1 MIINEIHQ
9 ETVHTI
15 LEITVDSELFLIELS
30 SWIVVGC
37 SMKKIFDVTQKTFK
51 LNYTT
56 HIKMINDLEELLK
69 RQHISIL
76 NMNYVQKVHY
86 LSLCKHLKDS

>member
-30 SWIVVGC
+30 SWILLGAQW
-37 SMKKIFDVTQKTFK
+37 KNFFDVMQKTFK

>member
-1 MIINEIHQ
+1 M
-9 ETVHTI
+9 
-15 LEITVDSELFLIELS
+15 
-30 SWIVVGC
+30 
-37 SMKKIFDVTQKTFK
+37 QKTFK

-76 NMNYVQKVHY
+76 NMNYVQTVHY
-86 LSLCKHLKDS
+86 LSLCIHLKDSKTSIIFISSFMAR

>member
-1 MIINEIHQ
+1 M
-9 ETVHTI
+9 
-15 LEITVDSELFLIELS
+15 
-30 SWIVVGC
+30 
-37 SMKKIFDVTQKTFK
+37 QKTFK
-51 LNYTT
+51 LNHTT